1 MMSVNKIMTQPETDM
16 EPRASG
22 TDHYDGIVLIDKDA
36 GRTSFD
42 VVKDVRRILKVRKVG
57 HAGTLDPF
65 ATGLLVILLGQGT
78 KLFPYLMP
86 GKKIYRATLRLGVET
101 DTHDPTGRVVQTKPV
116 PKLEH
121 GYIQEKASEFVGE
134 IEQAPPIFSAVK
146 YKGERAYEF
155 ARKGAK
161 IEIEKRWVKIY
172 DLKITSLDFPD
183 VTMEISCSSGTYI
196 RSLAADLGEKLGTGA
211 HLKTLRRLSS
221 GPFSVKDALNPRLTH
236 IPVSHHLLRDK
247 IISLRDALPDMK
259 EIRIDAKI
267 AKKIRD
273 GYQPGYDEV
282 FSGAGPHEGYM
293 KLVKDKELVAI
304 TKEHQPSGDDG
315 GRLRIMRVFI

>member
-1 MMSVNKIMTQPETDM
+1 VNKIMTQPATDIG
-16 EPRASG
+16 PRAPG
-22 TDHYDGIVLIDKDA
+22 TDPYDGIILIDKDA

-78 KLFPYLMP
+78 KLFPYLMS

-121 GYIQEKASEFVGE
+121 GYIREKASEFIGE

-146 YKGERAYEF
+146 YRGERAYEF
-155 ARKGAK
+155 ARKGVK
-161 IEIEKRWVKIY
+161 IEIEKRRVKIY
-172 DLKITSLDFPD
+172 DLKVTFLDLPD

-196 RSLAADLGEKLGTGA
+196 RSIAADLGEKLGTGA

-221 GPFSVKDALNPRLTH
+221 GPFRAKDALDPKH
-236 IPVSHHLLRDK
+236 IRIPSSHHLFRDK
-247 IISLRDALPDMK
+247 IIPLREALPDMM
-259 EIRIDAKI
+259 ETQIDANI
-267 AKKIRD
+267 AQKIRH

-282 FSGAGPHEGYM
+282 FSSADSYEGYM
-293 KLVKDKELVAI
+293 KLVKGKELVAI
-304 TKEHQPSGDDG
+304 TKGHHPLGDDR
-315 GRLRIMRVFI
+315 GRLKIMRVFI